1 MLRAMA
7 AHPAS
12 TAPLIVVT
20 GAYAAGSSEP
30 ALTLRKNQLYVDAI
44 RSHGGNPVVINAA
57 TPVAERD
64 RQLAQMAGL
73 LLTGGPDVDPALYG
87 EKPAGAAGLDPARDQ
102 MELAAWRAAQERSV
116 PLLGICRGLQAI
128 NVFSG
133 GKLLQDVPSHAGP
146 PYGHGPAH
154 MHYLEIEPRSK
165 LGRAIAAASPDG
177 VAGGDP
183 DDSMLEL
190 EVNTYHHQAVRH
202 DALAAGLRPVAW
214 SDSEVG
220 RLVEGL
226 EGVGGRWL
234 VGVQCHPER
243 TESTPEE
250 FAGLW
255 VDFVQAAARFASTE
269 PRSTPDRP

>member
-1 MLRAMA
+1 
-7 AHPAS
+7 
-12 TAPLIVVT
+12 
-20 GAYAAGSSEP
+20 
-30 ALTLRKNQLYVDAI
+30 
-44 RSHGGNPVVINAA
+44 
-57 TPVAERD
+57 
-64 RQLAQMAGL
+64 
-73 LLTGGPDVDPALYG
+73 
-87 EKPAGAAGLDPARDQ
+87 

-154 MHYLEIEPRSK
+154 THYLEIEPRSK

-183 DDSMLEL
+183 EDSMLEL

-202 DALAAGLRPVAW
+202 DALAPGLRPVAW

-255 VDFVQAAARFASTE
+255 VDFVQAAARFAETK
-269 PRSTPDRP
+269 PGVAPG